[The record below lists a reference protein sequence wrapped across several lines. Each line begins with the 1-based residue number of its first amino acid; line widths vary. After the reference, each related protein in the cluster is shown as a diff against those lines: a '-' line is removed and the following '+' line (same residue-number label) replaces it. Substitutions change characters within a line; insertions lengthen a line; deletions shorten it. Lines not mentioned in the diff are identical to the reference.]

1 MANSV
6 YIPMSAAVAA
16 DNQISV
22 VSNNLANVDTAGF
35 KQLRTSFRSFLVDAD
50 GAPTEKGFTAMVE
63 TRNDLAAG
71 SMRQTGN
78 PLDVALGGDGFLM
91 LRTPNGDVLTRA
103 GNLHM
108 SGDGTLLNASGH
120 PVLAGDLRQGELTPV
135 SVDPTGG
142 PVTIGTDGRLS
153 QGGTPLAL
161 LTVVTL
167 DDPKALR
174 HLEGSNYTAPVENLA
189 MATSPDV
196 QQGYLEDSN
205 VNAVHGMIELIEA
218 NRDFERAAKLMN
230 QFQQLDKR
238 ALDVI

>member
-16 DNQISV
+16 DRQLSV

-35 KQLRTSFRSFLVDAD
+35 KQLRTSFRSFLVDAE
-50 GAPTEKGFTAMVE
+50 GAPNEKGFTAMVE
-63 TRNDLAAG
+63 TRNDLGMG
-71 SMRQTGN
+71 SLRQTGN
-78 PLDVALGGDGFLM
+78 PLDVALGSDGFLM

-103 GNLHM
+103 GNMHM
-108 SGDGTLLNASGH
+108 SSDGTIVNASGH
-120 PVLAGDLRQGELTPV
+120 PVLGGDLEQGELSPV
-135 SVDPTGG
+135 RVDPRGG

-153 QGGTPLAL
+153 QGGTPLAK

-167 DDPKALR
+167 DDPTALQ
-174 HLEGSNYTAPVENLA
+174 HLEGSNYTAPVERLSTA
-189 MATSPDV
+189 AAPEL

-205 VNAVHGMIELIEA
+205 VNAVHGMIQLIEA
-218 NRDFERAAKLMN
+218 NRDFERASKLMN

-238 ALDVI
+238 SLDVI